1 MSKKLKIGVD
11 IDEILAPFNNNF
23 IDFLNKKINT
33 NYKVENFSSYNIEEE
48 TGHTKEEIHELLD
61 EFSISLN
68 AKEMMPIFGA
78 VESIFDLQKNDCE
91 LYAITARPVYIETET
106 REWIEKHFS
115 NHFKEIYHLGRSHK
129 SEIKEINK
137 GDISKE
143 LDIKIFIED
152 SLKNAFEI
160 SSHNIPVILLDK
172 PWNQEENLPENIH
185 RVKDWDEILQKIE
198 ELKNVI

>member
-1 MSKKLKIGVD
+1 
-11 IDEILAPFNNNF
+11 
-23 IDFLNKKINT
+23 
-33 NYKVENFSSYNIEEE
+33 
-48 TGHTKEEIHELLD
+48 
-61 EFSISLN
+61 
-68 AKEMMPIFGA
+68 
-78 VESIFDLQKNDCE
+78 
-91 LYAITARPVYIETET
+91 
-106 REWIEKHFS
+106 
-115 NHFKEIYHLGRSHK
+115 
-129 SEIKEINK
+129 
-137 GDISKE
+137 

>member
-78 VESIFDLQKNDCE
+78 VESIFDLQKMIVSFM
-91 LYAITARPVYIETET
+91 L
-106 REWIEKHFS
+106 
-115 NHFKEIYHLGRSHK
+115 
-129 SEIKEINK
+129 
-137 GDISKE
+137 
-143 LDIKIFIED
+143 
-152 SLKNAFEI
+152 
-160 SSHNIPVILLDK
+160 
-172 PWNQEENLPENIH
+172 
-185 RVKDWDEILQKIE
+185 
-198 ELKNVI
+198 